1 MGVKSTTRNELHSK
15 WFQSRFNGF
24 DDFLGTSLQG
34 LEEQATNF
42 LLAVE
47 AELKRRADLEQN
59 TRNLKS
65 SGVKGIRELKG
76 LFSLINYGSTSARH
90 KGIIRDKA
98 LRISQ

>member
-1 MGVKSTTRNELHSK
+1 MGVKSTTRNELHSE

-24 DDFLGTSLQG
+24 DDFLGTSLQC

-47 AELKRRADLEQN
+47 AELKQRADLEQN

-65 SGVKGIRELKG
+65 LGVKGI
-76 LFSLINYGSTSARH
+76 
-90 KGIIRDKA
+90 
-98 LRISQ
+98 